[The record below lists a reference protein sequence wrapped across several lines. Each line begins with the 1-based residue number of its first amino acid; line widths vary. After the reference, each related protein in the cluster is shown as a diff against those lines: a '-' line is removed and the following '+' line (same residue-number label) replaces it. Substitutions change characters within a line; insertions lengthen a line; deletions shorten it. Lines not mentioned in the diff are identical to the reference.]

1 MKFTPEQSRTQFSA
15 LGQLYQGKSVVFFDG
30 PGGSQV
36 PRTVLDKMV
45 DYLGHHNANLGDTIF
60 PVKPLSE

>member
-15 LGQLYQGKSVVFFDG
+15 LGQRYQGKSVVFFDG

-45 DYLGHHNANLGDTIF
+45 DYLGHHNANLGGHYF
-60 PVKPLSE
+60 PAKPLSE